1 VVGKEIAKKYGLH
14 GSYHG
19 RDSAGPRSS
28 SPMMEIHYNTL
39 THSYLE
45 RKMENGHQEENEL
58 NHFLIR

>member
-1 VVGKEIAKKYGLH
+1 VGKEIAKKYGLH

-45 RKMENGHQEENEL
+45 RKMENGH
-58 NHFLIR
+58 